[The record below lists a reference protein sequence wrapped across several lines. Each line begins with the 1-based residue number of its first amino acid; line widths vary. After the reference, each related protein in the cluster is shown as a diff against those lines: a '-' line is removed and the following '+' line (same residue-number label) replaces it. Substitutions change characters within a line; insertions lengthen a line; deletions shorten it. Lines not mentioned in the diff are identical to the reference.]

1 MDPIT
6 IHLIAAARPNF
17 MKIAPLYHALKK
29 ESWTT
34 VTVVHTGQHYDLNMS
49 DAFFQDLGLPDPDI
63 HLGIGS
69 GTHAEQTGK
78 VMIAYEKVLMEQR
91 PDMVIVVGDV
101 NSTMAATLA
110 AAKVQ
115 YTVSSNQQPASSTKY
130 QESRIHGQ
138 RPLVAHL
145 EAGLRSY
152 DRTMPE
158 EINRLVTDVIADV
171 LWTPSPDADENLMR
185 EGVSRGK
192 IRRVGNIMIDSLELM
207 RRQVEA
213 EAVYEEYNLKPGGYG
228 VVTLHRPS
236 NVDGVEVLT
245 RLCKS
250 LVRISQRLPLV
261 FPVHPRTRKNLEN
274 FKLMDSLQQDKHI
287 LLLEPQRYVRF
298 MNLVFNCNLVITDSG
313 GIQEET
319 TYLGIPCLTMRPNTE
334 RPITI
339 IHGTNELCS
348 LTDLESKVEDI
359 LNGAT
364 AEKAVPEMWDGH
376 TSARVVRSIKDLF
389 SATSGKVTP
398 VSPPNLSP
406 ICDQIGSI

>member
-6 IHLIAAARPNF
+6 IHLMAAARPNF

-29 ESWTT
+29 ESWTA
-34 VTVVHTGQHYDLNMS
+34 VTIVHTGQHYDLNMS
-49 DAFFQDLGLPDPDI
+49 DAFFQDLGLPEPDI

-110 AAKVQ
+110 ASKIL
-115 YTVSSNQQPASSTKY
+115 YHNGQQTTNNRHS
-130 QESRIHGQ
+130 Q

-158 EINRLVTDVIADV
+158 EINRLVTDAIADV

-207 RRQVEA
+207 RRQIEA
-213 EAVYEEYNLKPGGYG
+213 EAVYEEYSLKPGAYG

-261 FPVHPRTRKNLEN
+261 FSVHPRTRKNLKN
-274 FKLMDSLQQDKHI
+274 FKLMESLQQAKHI

-339 IHGTNELCS
+339 SQGTNQLCS

-359 LNGAT
+359 LNGAA

-376 TSARVVRSIKDLF
+376 TSARVVTSIRDLF
-389 SATSGKVTP
+389 SAT
-398 VSPPNLSP
+398 
-406 ICDQIGSI
+406 CD